1 MVLDQF
7 GASAFAQKKI
17 PFRIN
22 FIDFWNTFG
31 TPGSERMESRL
42 RGFPFTK
49 ADVPMR
55 PEIVASIGVAT
66 LEHIRA
72 SGGSLM
78 LSPRGYDVRF
88 SI

>member
-1 MVLDQF
+1 MFSMALHLF

-31 TPGSERMESRL
+31 TPGSDRMESRL

-49 ADVPMR
+49 AGVPLR
-55 PEIVASIGVAT
+55 PEIGASTGVAN
-66 LEHIRA
+66 LEYIQA

-78 LSPRGYDVRF
+78 LPPRG
-88 SI
+88 